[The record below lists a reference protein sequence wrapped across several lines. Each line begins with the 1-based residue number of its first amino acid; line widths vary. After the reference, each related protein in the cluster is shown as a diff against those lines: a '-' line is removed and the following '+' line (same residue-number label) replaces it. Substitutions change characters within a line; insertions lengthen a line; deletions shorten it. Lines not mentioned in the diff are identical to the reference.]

1 MMPFRS
7 RFLLVCISVIL
18 FAACAPTSLRDQRE
32 AQARRATAATPI
44 RIGFVWPFSAQ
55 YDLLPQGVEMA
66 VREIN
71 AETVICESDSSAPA
85 PTSESSPTTDDDRN
99 CRIQPGGLL
108 GGRKL
113 ELVMRDDLDSVR
125 EARLI
130 AQEFAEDV
138 TITAVIGHAFSS
150 ISIAAAPLYEFNGLI
165 MLSPSAT
172 SPELTRQEFDYI
184 FRNIPSDSDVGGQ
197 LATYAQEQGYQR
209 MVILYESGSY
219 GLQLSN
225 VFENE
230 AAEAGILI
238 LDRRPYEVSRNF
250 AVIINQWAD
259 LDFDAIFIAGA
270 NPMAA
275 EFVRDARARGITQPI
290 IGSDAMDTSALWD
303 VAGEASIG
311 TVIASFYH
319 PDNPDSE
326 LQDFV
331 IRFVQQYGTPP
342 DTWAAQ
348 GYDAVWLLA
357 DAINRAGS
365 TVPSAV
371 AAALHNTRDWQGVTG
386 VHTISDNGDVIGKPL
401 VLKIQQPTELQF
413 LKLAT
418 SQEQD

>member
-7 RFLLVCISVIL
+7 GLSLICISLIL
-18 FAACAPTSLRDQRE
+18 LAACAPTNLRDQRE
-32 AQARRATAATPI
+32 AQAQRATTATPI
-44 RIGFVWPFSAQ
+44 KIGFVWPFSAE
-55 YDLLPQGVEMA
+55 YDLLPEGVEMA
-66 VREIN
+66 VQEIN
-71 AETVICESDSSAPA
+71 AETVVCDTDSASPEATPEAAPN
-85 PTSESSPTTDDDRN
+85 TNNRN

-108 GGRKL
+108 GGRKI
-113 ELVMRDDLDSVR
+113 ELVMRDDFDSVR

-130 AQEFAEDV
+130 AQELAEDV
-138 TITAVIGHAFSS
+138 TMTAVIGHAFSS

-172 SPELTRQEFDYI
+172 SPDLTRSEFHYI
-184 FRNIPSDSDVGGQ
+184 FRNIASDRDVGRQ
-197 LATYAQEQGYQR
+197 LATYAQEQGYER

-238 LDRRPYEVSRNF
+238 LDRRPYEVARNF
-250 AVIINQWAD
+250 AVIIDQWAE
-259 LDFDAIFIAGA
+259 LDFDAIFIAGS
-270 NPMAA
+270 NPTAA
-275 EFVRDARARGITQPI
+275 EFVRDARAQGITQPI

-303 VAGEASIG
+303 VAGAAATG

-331 IRFVQQYGTPP
+331 IRFVQQYNTPP

-371 AAALHNTRDWQGVTG
+371 AAALHDTRDWQGVTG
-386 VHTISDNGDVIGKPL
+386 VHTMSNNGDVIGKPL
-401 VLKIQQPTELQF
+401 VLKIQQPTGLQF

-418 SQEQD
+418 SNDEE